1 MRNFYYLIIFL
12 VLMISL
18 YYLSILNLRNAAV
31 SLINLFAIIFLLSNN
46 QKVKSIIYPVF
57 LIILLGEIS
66 IFSYEIIS
74 GFDLR
79 NIFEFFSSSEL
90 TASIYKFKGTKIF
103 GIDTNL
109 YAAFF
114 AVSAII
120 FKQFKRK
127 YLTIFS
133 FIMLFL
139 TFSRSAI
146 LIALI
151 ILLFP
156 SEKISLKYLYILFSI
171 ALICFLNYQGD
182 NVSINL
188 KISTYLL
195 FFKSFSS
202 LGLIEFLFGIG
213 NIDEDITIEIL
224 DQLGGINQGHT
235 LPGAILNYGL
245 IYITASIVIFLILW
259 RKHEI
264 MRLPIFFLL
273 TYSLFSVTAFSI
285 STPLLIISSVFDKN
299 YKKIQ

>member
-1 MRNFYYLIIFL
+1 
-12 VLMISL
+12 MISL